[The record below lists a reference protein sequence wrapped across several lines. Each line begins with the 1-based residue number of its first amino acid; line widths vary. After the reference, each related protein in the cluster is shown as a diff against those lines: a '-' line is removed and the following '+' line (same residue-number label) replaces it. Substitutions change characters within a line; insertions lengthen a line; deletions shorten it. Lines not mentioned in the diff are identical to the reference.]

1 MQTTFTALEV
11 KGLIPEI
18 LKHIEQVSDLVR
30 CVGVSKIWGAACQTV
45 QPLHISIGGD
55 SKKPL
60 KVAGLSGILQWLQK
74 QQLLCNLQS
83 VQGLT
88 LMFTEGFVG
97 ECYIKSRLCMCFAQS
112 CLAIAG
118 CLPLTS
124 CELTDQDVQLESI
137 VSLLPLTLQNL
148 KIKGNACEGSGAI
161 DLSVCQQ
168 LRNLQT
174 LHLDIG
180 GCPRTRLGSCFV
192 LVHKL
197 ASLQKLMLVP
207 RACLLGESP
216 TVLLPSLQ
224 FISASI
230 SVYQVQRVL
239 AHPCLRHA
247 HLICESYAT
256 RDDSDTEDA
265 AAYVLHIGEDSQLE
279 SLSLAL
285 NGAHMKL
292 QLNIAK
298 PNIDFDCCGVIVRFR
313 NTSAASFLPIAR
325 RK

>member
-11 KGLIPEI
+11 EGLLPEI
-18 LKHIEQVSDLVR
+18 LKHIEQVSDLVW
-30 CVGVSKIWGAACQTV
+30 CVGVSKIWGAACQVV

-55 SKKPL
+55 SKKLL

-88 LMFTEGFVG
+88 LIFTEGFVG
-97 ECYIKSRLCMCFAQS
+97 ECYFESRLRMCFAQS

-137 VSLLPLTLQNL
+137 VSLLPLTL
-148 KIKGNACEGSGAI
+148 KITGNACEGSGAI
-161 DLSVCQQ
+161 DLSVCQR

-180 GCPRTRLGSCFV
+180 GCPRNRLGSCFV

-207 RACLLGESP
+207 RACLLGGSP

-230 SVYQVQRVL
+230 PVYQVQRVL

-247 HLICESYAT
+247 HLICDTYAT
-256 RDDSDTEDA
+256 RDDSDTEDT
-265 AAYVLHIGEDSQLE
+265 AAYVLHVGEDSHLE

-285 NGAHMKL
+285 NGAHMKV

-298 PNIDFDCCGVIVRFR
+298 LNIDFDCCGVIVRFR
-313 NTSAASFLPIAR
+313 NTSAASFLPIAL

>member
-11 KGLIPEI
+11 EGLLPEI
-18 LKHIEQVSDLVR
+18 LKHIQQLSDLVTR
-30 CVGVSKIWGAACQTV
+30 VGVSKTWGAACEIV

-55 SKKPL
+55 STNPL
-60 KVAGLSGILQWLQK
+60 TVAGLSGILQWLQK

-83 VQGLT
+83 LQGLT
-88 LMFTEGFVG
+88 LVCIEGFLS
-97 ECYIKSRLCMCFAQS
+97 ECYVESRLRIFAQS

-148 KIKGNACEGSGAI
+148 KIKGNVCEGTGAV
-161 DLSVCQQ
+161 DVSVCQR

-180 GCPRTRLGSCFV
+180 GCPRNRLGSCFV

-197 ASLQKLMLVP
+197 ASLQKLILVP
-207 RACLLGESP
+207 GACLLGDSP
-216 TVLLPSLQ
+216 TMLLPNLQ
-224 FISASI
+224 RISASI
-230 SVYQVQRVL
+230 PVYQVQRVL
-239 AHPCLRHA
+239 AHPRLRHA
-247 HLICESYAT
+247 HLICESYAI

-265 AAYVLHIGEDSQLE
+265 AAYVLHVGEDSQLE

-285 NGAHMKL
+285 NGAHMKV

-313 NTSAASFLPIAR
+313 KTSAAGFLPIALT
-325 RK
+325 K